1 MEGGR
6 EECEQCKKNYDVNIE
21 PVGYLQNHDC
31 EEEFQEEYEDY
42 EEYDEDYPWR
52 KR

>member
-6 EECEQCKKNYDVNIE
+6 EECEENYDVNIE
-21 PVGYLQNHDC
+21 PVGYLQDHDC
-31 EEEFQEEYEDY
+31 EEEFQEDYEDY
-42 EEYDEDYPWR
+42 GEDYPWR